1 MFCAEESLQGSGI
14 TEGEW
19 LVLEELGVGVD
30 VVTEMGSFFAVEDEE
45 FMGGGGEGHPDGRG
59 DG

>member
-1 MFCAEESLQGSGI
+1 MG
-14 TEGEW
+14 
-19 LVLEELGVGVD
+19 

-45 FMGGGGEGHPDGRG
+45 FMGGGGEGHPDGGG